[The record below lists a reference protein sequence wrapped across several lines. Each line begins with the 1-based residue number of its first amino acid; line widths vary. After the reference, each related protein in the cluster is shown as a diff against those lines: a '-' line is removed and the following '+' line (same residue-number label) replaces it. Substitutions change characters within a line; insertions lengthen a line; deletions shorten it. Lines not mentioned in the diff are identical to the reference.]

1 MHNFHPIIITLNQN
15 DKFFNEY
22 FLLLEYLIDLME
34 IVDFFTKSILLSQFY
49 FLSQI
54 LEMYFDTNK

>member
-15 DKFFNEY
+15 DKFLNEY

-34 IVDFFTKSILLSQFY
+34 IVDFFTKSIQQGVKQTDF
-49 FLSQI
+49 FPP
-54 LEMYFDTNK
+54 